1 MRLPPLPW
9 EDLRTGIAADGT
21 AVDLLPGLTSEADV
35 IDTAIAVS
43 IAQNDLSQA
52 VADGDGVTIKNLD
65 RDLGRILR
73 NCRWCRRHWRLG
85 AMIDLGRR

>member
-1 MRLPPLPW
+1 
-9 EDLRTGIAADGT
+9 
-21 AVDLLPGLTSEADV
+21 
-35 IDTAIAVS
+35 
-43 IAQNDLSQA
+43 
-52 VADGDGVTIKNLD
+52 VTIKNLD